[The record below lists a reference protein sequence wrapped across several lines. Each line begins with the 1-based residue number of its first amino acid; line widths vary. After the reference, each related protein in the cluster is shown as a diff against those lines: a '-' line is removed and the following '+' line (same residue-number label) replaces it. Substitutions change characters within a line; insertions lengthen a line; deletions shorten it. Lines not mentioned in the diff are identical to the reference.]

1 MLQIFFIVTKCR
13 TVLHLHAFFSV
24 FWVNITFIISMPKH
38 SMYRRQMFSCIYK
51 HKCIHVVLSQH
62 RSMYALVA
70 DNSREA
76 TLHASLVLEI
86 MGFLCL
92 RNKQIAV
99 TDHSCIVIPPVW
111 LSDCKI
117 VSTNYATIHIPAD
130 AFKFTLYMM
139 MMTTAFI

>member
-1 MLQIFFIVTKCR
+1 
-13 TVLHLHAFFSV
+13 
-24 FWVNITFIISMPKH
+24 
-38 SMYRRQMFSCIYK
+38 
-51 HKCIHVVLSQH
+51 
-62 RSMYALVA
+62 MYALVA

-76 TLHASLVLEI
+76 TLHVSLVLEI

-99 TDHSCIVIPPVW
+99 TDHSCVVIPPDHSCVVIPPVW

-117 VSTNYATIHIPAD
+117 VSTNYATIHILAD

-139 MMTTAFI
+139 MMMITFI